1 MGAARAQPKP
11 GEAAR
16 RAGFIR
22 WQEAEHVIHCYWG
35 GRWDEAL
42 ATADKFIR
50 ETEAGSS
57 HYMEGICRGVR
68 AAIWLARGQTQA
80 VLAEA
85 HRGTELSRAVKDSQS
100 LNPLLAFESRA
111 ALALGDRAAAN
122 ALADE
127 LVEAWRSIGI
137 RQPDECTNAPW
148 VFRDLARADELREAL
163 ERETGTFPWH
173 EAARRVISDDLAG
186 AADVYAEI
194 GSVPDEAYTRLRA
207 AEELVRA
214 GGSGRGGPGS
224 SGWRSRV
231 PAELGAAAWT
241 AEAEKLLAASA

>member
-1 MGAARAQPKP
+1 M
-11 GEAAR
+11 
-16 RAGFIR
+16 
-22 WQEAEHVIHCYWG
+22 
-35 GRWDEAL
+35 
-42 ATADKFIR
+42 
-50 ETEAGSS
+50 
-57 HYMEGICRGVR
+57 
-68 AAIWLARGQTQA
+68 
-80 VLAEA
+80 
-85 HRGTELSRAVKDSQS
+85 KDSQS

-214 GGSGRGGPGS
+214 GDRAEADRQLRLALP
-224 SGWRSRV
+224 V
-231 PAELGAAAWT
+231 FAELGAAAWT
-241 AEAEKLLAASA
+241 AEAEKLLARQPEPQRRKLVTVLPRACQSGMPPSRSGRASIPCAARTLAATPARAPLSQTVTTVLPFESSSA